1 MVRNKLLIYLGYGMS
16 CLVIFLIIWEICA
29 QIDDWVRFGASFGGQ
44 YNHDSLFIR
53 AEDGPHCIPY
63 ARFEKWRLNNRGFRG
78 YRDTDFKKNGMR
90 RILCLGASETFG
102 LYESPGKEWPA
113 QLQKLLN
120 QLRPGEFEVINAAL
134 PGFSL
139 PLMIKDFE
147 FRFLP
152 YRPDII
158 LLYQS
163 NRHYFYRAK
172 DVITQKLRNAG
183 IKKVT
188 QFLFPGK
195 LTTTR
200 RPYRPRIFRKIKQV
214 VKPLIPSIILTF
226 LQSELSKREF
236 RAIAKVHGLAK
247 PIESGPK
254 EKLDQLEADLLQ
266 LEALCRK
273 NRIFLA
279 LSTHQYFLDKNN
291 LIAFQ
296 RFIPAIAK
304 KTIPEFCRQY
314 NLVIR
319 AVANKTKLP
328 LADIER
334 AVPPDRTHFED
345 YCHFSDSGA
354 ACAAR
359 EFSKT
364 ILNQP
369 KSGHQE
375 VTELLFKNRP

>member
-1 MVRNKLLIYLGYGMS
+1 MFRNKLLIYLGYGMG
-16 CLVIFLIIWEICA
+16 CLVIFLIIWESCA

-53 AEDGPHCIPY
+53 AADGPHGIPY

-78 YRDTDFKKNGMR
+78 YRDTDFNKNGMR

-139 PLMIKDFE
+139 PLMIKGFE
-147 FRFLP
+147 SRFLP

-172 DVITQKLRNAG
+172 DVITPKMRNTSV
-183 IKKVT
+183 IKAT
-188 QFLFPGK
+188 QPFSPLE
-195 LTTTR
+195 LTPIR
-200 RPYRPRIFRKIKQV
+200 RPYFPRIFRKIKQV

-236 RAIAKVHGLAK
+236 RAIAKVYGLAK
-247 PIESGPK
+247 PIESVPK
-254 EKLDQLEADLLQ
+254 ENLDQLKVDLLQ

-273 NRIFLA
+273 NGISLA

-314 NLVIR
+314 NFVIR
-319 AVANKTKLP
+319 AVANKTKLL
-328 LADIER
+328 LADIVR
-334 AVPPDRTHFED
+334 AVPPDRNHFAD
-345 YCHFSDSGA
+345 YCHFLDSGA
-354 ACAAR
+354 ACTAR
-359 EFSKT
+359 EFSKI
-364 ILNQP
+364 ILTHP
-369 KSGHQE
+369 KIGASGC
-375 VTELLFKNRP
+375 NRTSL